1 MLLTE
6 IKGRRVFPQVPNL
19 VRKDGAREGERE
31 RKTDAGREERKKK
44 ERKRECV
51 YRDGQEEGGIYTC
64 CFASYSINS
73 NPLSQV

>member
-31 RKTDAGREERKKK
+31 RKRDRCREGGKKEEREK
-44 ERKRECV
+44 ERVCV
-51 YRDGQEEGGIYTC
+51 
-64 CFASYSINS
+64 
-73 NPLSQV
+73 